1 MFAKA
6 YKHGVMQLL
15 PHTCSIPVTQ
25 APPTRHAA
33 AIAQSLRQV
42 FPSNA
47 SLQNKQDAIEGC
59 LITDGA
65 LAAATF
71 ARCNEG
77 RNEWFELFPQLFT
90 NGNTRHTAAKHKCF
104 SALQK
109 KVALAALNTPA
120 TPTPCVGASVAG
132 RETLACT
139 AQNAQAST
147 TSCAHGRRQRPPM
160 ARCNQVADGRKFSK
174 CSIGFL

>member
-90 NGNTRHTAAKHKCF
+90 NGNTRHTAAKHKRF
-104 SALQK
+104 AALQK
-109 KVALAALNTPA
+109 KVALSALNAYPVDRLPSAHTYPGKGPVRRIRAWRWQTPRM
-120 TPTPCVGASVAG
+120 AG
-132 RETLACT
+132 VTR
-139 AQNAQAST
+139 
-147 TSCAHGRRQRPPM
+147 
-160 ARCNQVADGRKFSK
+160 V
-174 CSIGFL
+174 